1 MDDDP
6 PPRLLD
12 RSRIAI
18 IGGGPAGSFFAL
30 SAQSI
35 AAQLGLSLDLTI
47 FERKDLSAA
56 GPRGCNMC
64 AGVLSRRTLDGLAAL
79 QIALP
84 PEIVRARIQ
93 TYQLHWGGHS
103 IAIDPPDATRQ
114 VLSVYRGGGPRHS
127 AAAATAGFDEFL
139 LRQVETRGARIVAER
154 VERVIFDPLP
164 RVHTAARAE
173 TFDLAVLAVG
183 VNASPPLF
191 QNLGYR
197 PPRAETMAQN
207 EFRLEPGSRQIFLNS
222 TVHVY
227 FEQPRDLIFG
237 ALIPKGRFANVS
249 LLGRH
254 FGRDS
259 IEQFL
264 AVPEVAQIVGDHPP
278 LLCGCRPRVAVTPA
292 REYFADRFVAVG
304 DACVTRLYKDGI
316 GSALVTAHAAA
327 ETALRHGV
335 SRAAFSAHYAPVC
348 RAVARDNRFG
358 RVVFGLVERS
368 KRNALFMRALGRA
381 LRAEADTPHET
392 RVLNQTLWALFTGDA
407 NYAEICRMIL
417 SPRNMARVGK
427 AILQEFAAAAF
438 PASGVGR
445 R

>member
-6 PPRLLD
+6 PPRLID
-12 RSRIAI
+12 HSRIAI

-35 AAQLGLSLDLTI
+35 AAQLGWQLDITV

-64 AGVLSRRTLDGLAAL
+64 AGILSRRTVDGLGAL
-79 QIALP
+79 GIALP
-84 PEIVRARIQ
+84 LEIVRAQIQ

-127 AAAATAGFDEFL
+127 SAAATAGFDEFL
-139 LRQVETRGARIVAER
+139 LRQAETRGARLVPER
-154 VERVIFDPLP
+154 VERVVFDPLP

-173 TFDLAVLAVG
+173 TFDLVVLAVG
-183 VNASPPLF
+183 VNATPPVF

-207 EFRLEPGSRQIFLNS
+207 EFRLEPGSRQNFLDS

-227 FEQPRDLIFG
+227 FEQPRGLIFG

-249 LLGRH
+249 LLGRR

-259 IEQFL
+259 IQEFL

-278 LLCGCRPRVAVTPA
+278 LLCGCRPRVAVAPA
-292 REYFADRFVAVG
+292 RGYYADRFVAVG

-316 GSALVTAHAAA
+316 GSALVTARAAA
-327 ETALRHGV
+327 ETALRQGI
-335 SRAAFSAHYAPVC
+335 SRAAFAAHYAPVC

-358 RVVFGLVERS
+358 RVVFALVERS
-368 KRNALFMRALGRA
+368 KGNGWFMRALGRA
-381 LRAEADTPHET
+381 LRAEADAPHET

-407 NYAEICRMIL
+407 NYAEICRMIFQ
-417 SPRNMARVGK
+417 PRNLARVGK
-427 AILQEFAAAAF
+427 AILQELL
-438 PASGVGR
+438 P
-445 R
+445 

>member
-1 MDDDP
+1 MDDTP
-6 PPRLLD
+6 SPRLID
-12 RSRIAI
+12 HSRVAI

-30 SAQSI
+30 CAQSI
-35 AAQLGLSLDLTI
+35 AAQLGWQLDITV

-64 AGVLSRRTLDGLAAL
+64 AGILSRRTVEGLAAL
-79 QIALP
+79 GLALP
-84 PEIVRARIQ
+84 PEIVRAQIRA
-93 TYQLHWGGHS
+93 YRLHWGEHS
-103 IAIDPPDATRQ
+103 VSIEPPDATRQ

-127 AAAATAGFDEFL
+127 PEEATAGFDEFL
-139 LRQVETRGARIVAER
+139 LRQVASRGARIIPER
-154 VERVIFDPLP
+154 VERVVFDSLA

-173 TFDLAVLAVG
+173 TFDLVVLAVG
-183 VNASPPLF
+183 VNASPPVF
-191 QNLGYR
+191 QSLGYR

-207 EFRLEPGSRQIFLNS
+207 EFRLEPGSRETFLDS

-237 ALIPKGRFANVS
+237 ALIPKGQFANVS

-264 AVPEVAQIVGDHPP
+264 AVPAVAQIVGDHPP

-292 REYFADRFVAVG
+292 REFFADRFVAVG

-316 GSALVTAHAAA
+316 GSALMTARAAA
-327 ETALRHGV
+327 ETALRHGI
-335 SRAAFSAHYAPVC
+335 SGDAFAAHYAPVC

-368 KRNALFMRALGRA
+368 KHNALFLRALGRA
-381 LRAEADTPHET
+381 LKSEDAMPHET

-407 NYAEICRMIL
+407 NYAEIFRML
-417 SPRNMARVGK
+417 FEPTSVARVGK
-427 AILQEFAAAAF
+427 AMVQELI
-438 PASGVGR
+438 V
-445 R
+445 